1 MYLVIRA
8 SMVFGIFSNKRYM
21 RDAIESYIKDDYE
34 TKGSY
39 GWYHFKYIK
48 FNPNEP
54 WFSRDGE
61 YNKEVGRALFS
72 LSTLHSEYFKSI
84 ENDPH
89 TGKLLKF

>member
-8 SMVFGIFSNKRYM
+8 SMVFGIFSNKKYM
-21 RDAIESYIKDDYE
+21 RDAIESFIKDNYE
-34 TKGSY
+34 TTGTY

-54 WFSRDGE
+54 WFSRNGE
-61 YNKEVGRALFS
+61 YNKEIGRALFS
-72 LSTLHSEYFKSI
+72 LSTWHNEYFKSI

-89 TGKLLKF
+89 TGKLLNF